1 MSSNTI
7 RAQAASAVLALM
19 DDEIKYVKYRYPR
32 NDDERSTYVAKI
44 TTDQA
49 KEIVRAL
56 KESQKRAE
64 QETTG
69 GIVLNNMPKVEA
81 NTAGEK
87 VFGVMLNRT
96 INSTIPYQIVELL
109 SIHDY
114 ADLDIDIDPLSLR
127 YLSTV
132 ISDTTMCNAQE
143 REKKAIDVVTQRVL
157 KNTKKTQALALLGEE
172 GVAELTAQL
181 GLKTVDSDS
190 NNQ

>member
-32 NDDERSTYVAKI
+32 NDDERSIYVAKI

-56 KESQKRAE
+56 KERKKRAE

-96 INSTIPYQIVELL
+96 INSTIPYQMVELL

-132 ISDTTMCNAQE
+132 ISDTTMCNARE

>member
-32 NDDERSTYVAKI
+32 NDDERSIYVAKI

-56 KESQKRAE
+56 EESQKRAE

-69 GIVLNNMPKVEA
+69 GIILNNMPKVEA

-96 INSTIPYQIVELL
+96 INSTIPYQMVELL

>member
-32 NDDERSTYVAKI
+32 NDDERSIYVAKI

-56 KESQKRAE
+56 EESQKRAE

-69 GIVLNNMPKVEA
+69 GIILNNMPKVEA

-96 INSTIPYQIVELL
+96 INSTIPYQMVELL

-143 REKKAIDVVTQRVL
+143 RGKKAIDVVTQRVL

>member
-32 NDDERSTYVAKI
+32 NDDERSIYVAKI

>member
-32 NDDERSTYVAKI
+32 NDDERSTHVAKI

-69 GIVLNNMPKVEA
+69 GIVLNNMPKVAA

-96 INSTIPYQIVELL
+96 IKSTIPYQIVELL

-143 REKKAIDVVTQRVL
+143 REKKAIDAVTQHVL
-157 KNTKKTQALALLGEE
+157 KNAKKTQALALLGEE

-181 GLKTVDSDS
+181 GLKTVDRDS